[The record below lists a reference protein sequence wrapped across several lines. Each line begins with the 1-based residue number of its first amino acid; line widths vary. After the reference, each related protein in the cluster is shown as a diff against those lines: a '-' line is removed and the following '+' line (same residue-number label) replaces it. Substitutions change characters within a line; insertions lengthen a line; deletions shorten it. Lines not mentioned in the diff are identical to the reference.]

1 MFTASTPGNEGRE
14 AVREGK
20 FTDLWR
26 FKEGAWKI
34 ARVLGYGPRAAGQVA
49 SAVGSRFAA
58 AAIAIECII

>member
-1 MFTASTPGNEGRE
+1 VFTASTPGNEGRE

-20 FTDLWR
+20 FIDLRR

-34 ARVLGYGPRAAGQVA
+34 TRVLGYGHPAGQVA

-58 AAIAIECII
+58 AAIAVECII